1 MRRLAHIKLSSSEY
15 HHQQHGFG
23 ELSMGNEMGNNNSSG
38 LQEAENTNTGGDQG
52 KSLQDAGHGVVA
64 QVENHIV
71 PVGEGK
77 DYKENETRL
86 DSDAPDS
93 QIVNQIFDEKE
104 KEETEVHDHSAG
116 STEVEVKS
124 NDEVGDGTNEIQPTT
139 SSSEDSN
146 EKPLLS
152 SSENNL
158 SQLNDL
164 KLEKQTSIQKVTDDE
179 EMINNTIFDT
189 KSSSNDLEPQEL
201 VDSKSDQPDQLADPS
216 VQDSN
221 ESRLEIEDILGLNL
235 TCISEENGH
244 LIDDNL
250 SKDIGD
256 SSVSVSG
263 VTQEVEIKRNDLS
276 VKEMASKG
284 DEIGQKSVMKS
295 ELQSGMEIK
304 CNGDLPTETN
314 AIRSDSSEAELEAV
328 SLYSHLQVSETID
341 NSVAFTAATIL
352 VGKESEHGEDKPDPC
367 PAQSYEESVKGSEID
382 NASVSQP
389 ELVMIESE
397 CENSNKRATDY
408 TCSDS
413 GNNRDCVEEANVS
426 QSELVMIEPEPVNN
440 EKGATDYASSDPGI
454 NEHNIEEANLSQS
467 ELVMIEPELVNREK
481 GAADYASSDPGIN
494 KDSIEEANVSRSELV
509 MIEPELVNREKG
521 AADYASSDPGINKDS
536 IEEANVSRSELV
548 MIEPE
553 LVNREKGAA
562 DYASSDPG
570 INKDSIEEANVSR
583 SELVMIEP
591 ELVNREKGAA
601 DYASSDPGI
610 NKDSIE
616 EANVSRSELVMIEP
630 ELVNSEKGPTDYAS
644 SDPGINKDSI
654 EEANVSR
661 SELVVIEPELVNSE
675 KGATDYASSD
685 PGINKDSIEEA
696 NGSQSE
702 LVMIET
708 ETGNYGTRATDY
720 TFCDSGI
727 KNCIEEAK
735 VAENGHLIDEASTE
749 QHKGSIEEAVM
760 VPESG
765 VVLTESSLN
774 DCKIEEAFKEK
785 KIVDEV
791 EKNEASY
798 GIENNTEVSG
808 SGNQCMPPTLPVEQT
823 EVFLP
828 ESELSLIQ
836 PQDNQQNIE
845 RKSEKIKSSNESI
858 SELKQEN
865 CGEFLVT
872 EVSSFD
878 SKNLIA
884 ETSLS
889 VAELTNEKPGEDVSE
904 YTIIP
909 AVTVAECNPPANSIS
924 GQCASESYQARESV
938 GRDSTESNPNNS
950 SIQAQMQKSPS
961 FGLDLRIEARSE
973 ESDLTPLL
981 YQDKTAIEDF
991 STQAYISLGNSIEH
1005 THNGQDKDMLDTQ
1018 AMPVEEKVVRMERS
1032 DSEKSKNPFLGF
1044 LKEEE
1049 EVHILITPQKQVN
1062 NNNAA
1067 KKGNKE
1073 QVTLTSPKSK
1083 EKRRPRSS
1091 LFTNCM
1097 CCTTVIN

>member
-1 MRRLAHIKLSSSEY
+1 MFEEAALNR
-15 HHQQHGFG
+15 GFG

-38 LQEAENTNTGGDQG
+38 LQEEKNTNTGGDQG
-52 KSLQDAGHGVVA
+52 RFLQEAGHGDAA

-77 DYKENETRL
+77 NYQENETRL

-152 SSENNL
+152 SLEENL

-164 KLEKQTSIQKVTDDE
+164 KLEKQTSIKKDDE
-179 EMINNTIFDT
+179 EMINNTVFDT
-189 KSSSNDLEPQEL
+189 KSSSNDPEPQEL
-201 VDSKSDQPDQLADPS
+201 VDSKSDQPDQLAETQADPS

-221 ESRLEIEDILGLNL
+221 ESRLEIEDI
-235 TCISEENGH
+235 H
-244 LIDDNL
+244 LIDDNI

-263 VTQEVEIKRNDLS
+263 VTQEVEIKRDDFS

-295 ELQSGMEIK
+295 ELQSGVEIK
-304 CNGDLPTETN
+304 CNEDLPTETN
-314 AIRSDSSEAELEAV
+314 AIRSDSSEAELEAISMDK
-328 SLYSHLQVSETID
+328 SLNSHLQVSETID

-367 PAQSYEESVKGSEID
+367 PAQSYEELDKGSEID
-382 NASVSQP
+382 NESVSQP

-408 TCSDS
+408 TCFDS

-440 EKGATDYASSDPGI
+440 EKGATDYASSDRGI

-467 ELVMIEPELVNREK
+467 ESVMIEPELVN
-481 GAADYASSDPGIN
+481 S
-494 KDSIEEANVSRSELV
+494 
-509 MIEPELVNREKG
+509 
-521 AADYASSDPGINKDS
+521 
-536 IEEANVSRSELV
+536 
-548 MIEPE
+548 
-553 LVNREKGAA
+553 
-562 DYASSDPG
+562 
-570 INKDSIEEANVSR
+570 
-583 SELVMIEP
+583 
-591 ELVNREKGAA
+591 EKGAA

-630 ELVNSEKGPTDYAS
+630 ELVNSEKGATDYAS

-654 EEANVSR
+654 EEVNVSQ
-661 SELVVIEPELVNSE
+661 SELVMIEPELVNSE

-760 VPESG
+760 VPGSG

-774 DCKIEEAFKEK
+774 DCKTEEALKEK
-785 KIVDEV
+785 KIVEEI

-828 ESELSLIQ
+828 ESALSLIQ

-845 RKSEKIKSSNESI
+845 RESKKIKSSNESI

-889 VAELTNEKPGEDVSE
+889 AAELTNEKPGEDVSE
-904 YTIIP
+904 YTTNP
-909 AVTVAECNPPANSIS
+909 AVTVAECNPPANNIS

-973 ESDLTPLL
+973 ESDRTPLL

-1032 DSEKSKNPFLGF
+1032 DSEKSKTPFLGF

-1049 EVHILITPQKQVN
+1049 EVHILITPQKQDN

>member
-1 MRRLAHIKLSSSEY
+1 MWPVNPDHWMIFKADDGLVEFSWILIMSLQLGLIIPNMKFESVSVLTRPTATSMTHNVIPTIRLAHIKLSSSEY

-38 LQEAENTNTGGDQG
+38 LQEENTNTGGDKG
-52 KSLQDAGHGVVA
+52 RSLQDAGHGDAA

-71 PVGEGK
+71 PVGEGI
-77 DYKENETRL
+77 DYQENETRL
-86 DSDAPDS
+86 DSDAPES
-93 QIVNQIFDEKE
+93 QIVNQIFDGKE

-116 STEVEVKS
+116 STKVEVKS

-152 SSENNL
+152 SLEENL

-164 KLEKQTSIQKVTDDE
+164 KLEKQTSIKKDDE
-179 EMINNTIFDT
+179 EMNNNTIFDT
-189 KSSSNDLEPQEL
+189 KSWSNDLEPQES
-201 VDSKSDQPDQLADPS
+201 VDSKSDQPDQLAEIQADPS

-221 ESRLEIEDILGLNL
+221 ESRLEIEDILGSNL

-244 LIDDNL
+244 LIDDNI

-263 VTQEVEIKRNDLS
+263 VTQEVEIKRDDLS

-284 DEIGQKSVMKS
+284 NEIGNDLSQKSVMTS
-295 ELQSGMEIK
+295 ELQSGVEIK

-328 SLYSHLQVSETID
+328 STDKSLNSHLQVSETID

-382 NASVSQP
+382 NACVSQP

-397 CENSNKRATDY
+397 CENSNRRATDY

-426 QSELVMIEPEPVNN
+426 QSELVMIEPKPVNN

-467 ELVMIEPELVNREK
+467 ELVMIEPELVNSEK
-481 GAADYASSDPGIN
+481 GATDYASSDPGIN

-521 AADYASSDPGINKDS
+521 
-536 IEEANVSRSELV
+536 V
-548 MIEPE
+548 
-553 LVNREKGAA
+553 
-562 DYASSDPG
+562 
-570 INKDSIEEANVSR
+570 
-583 SELVMIEP
+583 
-591 ELVNREKGAA
+591 
-601 DYASSDPGI
+601 
-610 NKDSIE
+610 
-616 EANVSRSELVMIEP
+616 
-630 ELVNSEKGPTDYAS
+630 TDYAS
-644 SDPGINKDSI
+644 SDPGINKD
-654 EEANVSR
+654 
-661 SELVVIEPELVNSE
+661 
-675 KGATDYASSD
+675 G
-685 PGINKDSIEEA
+685 IEEA

-727 KNCIEEAK
+727 KNCIEEAR
-735 VAENGHLIDEASTE
+735 VAENGHLIDEVSTE

-765 VVLTESSLN
+765 VVLTESSLD
-774 DCKIEEAFKEK
+774 DCKTEEALKEK
-785 KIVDEV
+785 KIVE
-791 EKNEASY
+791 EIERNEASY
-798 GIENNTEVSG
+798 GIENNTEVSE

-823 EVFLP
+823 EAFLP
-828 ESELSLIQ
+828 ESALLLIQ
-836 PQDNQQNIE
+836 PQDNQQTIE
-845 RKSEKIKSSNESI
+845 RESEKIKSSNESI

-865 CGEFLVT
+865 C
-872 EVSSFD
+872 
-878 SKNLIA
+878 
-884 ETSLS
+884 
-889 VAELTNEKPGEDVSE
+889 AELTNEKPGEDVSE
-904 YTIIP
+904 YTTNP
-909 AVTVAECNPPANSIS
+909 ALTVAECNPPANNFS
-924 GQCASESYQARESV
+924 GQCATDSYQARESV

-973 ESDLTPLL
+973 ESDRTPLL

-1032 DSEKSKNPFLGF
+1032 DSEKLKTPFLGF

-1049 EVHILITPQKQVN
+1049 EVHILITPQKQDN
-1062 NNNAA
+1062 
-1067 KKGNKE
+1067 KGNKE